1 MTTALQSARAD
12 NVTWLM
18 HLDPDELLHPGASHS
33 AGMLAGTY
41 SLLPELCNAPSHVPS
56 IRCADR
62 QTPAAAAPASQ
73 AGGSSTAGC
82 AVVES
87 TKAAGSTWHHAHQ
100 H

>member
-62 QTPAAAAPASQ
+62 PQQQLRLPRKPGAAMPGVQLSNPPRQLVPCGIASN
-73 AGGSSTAGC
+73 
-82 AVVES
+82 
-87 TKAAGSTWHHAHQ
+87 
-100 H
+100 